1 MGGVSSEFCVGGR
14 GGIGIV
20 VGRLWRGLVV
30 RHATW
35 EAWWSAK
42 ERWRSLEER
51 GDGECSKGGVSGV
64 RERLWGSL
72 GQ

>member
-1 MGGVSSEFCVGGR
+1 MFPQSFVWEEGAVLALLLDACGVV
-14 GGIGIV
+14 
-20 VGRLWRGLVV
+20 LVV

-64 RERLWGSL
+64 RERLWENL
-72 GQ
+72 GR